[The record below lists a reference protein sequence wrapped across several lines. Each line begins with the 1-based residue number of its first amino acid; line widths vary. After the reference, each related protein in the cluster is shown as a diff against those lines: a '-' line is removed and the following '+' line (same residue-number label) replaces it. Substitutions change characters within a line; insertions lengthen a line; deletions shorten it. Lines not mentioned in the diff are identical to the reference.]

1 MPSSNRLRLLLRVP
15 PAIWFFVLLLGGW
28 GLDRVVPLLI
38 PFPSFAW
45 QVWPALAI
53 FAAAGAFAG
62 WAIRLFAVRQTSLLP
77 FSQPAA
83 LLSTGPFRVSRNPLY
98 VALVATLCAFGL
110 LLASWWLLIAAAIL
124 VFVLDRFI
132 IRPEEA
138 ALAQAFGPAYA
149 AYARRVRR
157 WL

>member
-1 MPSSNRLRLLLRVP
+1 MASRSWRRLLVRVP
-15 PAIWFFVLLLGGW
+15 PALWFFVLLLGGW
-28 GLDRVVPLLI
+28 GLDRVVPLPI
-38 PFPSFAW
+38 AFPSFAW
-45 QVWPALAI
+45 QVWPALAL
-53 FAAAGAFAG
+53 FAAAAVFAG
-62 WAIRLFAVRQTSLLP
+62 TAIRLFAVRQTSLLP
-77 FSQPAA
+77 FSPPAA

-110 LLASWWLLIAAAIL
+110 LLASWWFLIAAAIL
-124 VFVLDRFI
+124 ALVLDRFV

-138 ALAQAFGPAYA
+138 ALAEAFGPAYA